1 MRLSNT
7 MLAIF
12 VLFFT
17 ISLTLGS
24 LTIINKLENYQ
35 LQLTGKSTAGQISL
49 NVGLPE
55 QVAAPTPVPTPAS
68 GGAGGG
74 GGGRGS
80 KGGATINPDFEVT
93 PTHIHILSKQGQFQ
107 RANVVVTNIGS
118 VYLTFKAKIVGLE
131 EFISLDKNDFAL
143 PTKESETLVL
153 DIKIPKNKE
162 PDVYTG
168 YLLVETPSVS
178 KKVPIILEVESK
190 KILFDIMTI
199 IPEEYKAIDPGAD
212 AWAKITIFNFI
223 GLPKEAELT
232 YGIKDLNDNV
242 INEKKEIIKI
252 SEGIS
257 FLRSLNVGS
266 ALEGDYVFY
275 SKISFQSYTAVS
287 GDLFGIVAKKVEIPF
302 RIPEKYL
309 TLIQL
314 LSLAIIIALLILF
327 NVLYLH
333 HRRKLKKLQTSHRKK
348 LEEIEKTHK
357 DEMEKMYRELDK
369 KKIFKK
375 EE

>member
-93 PTHIHILSKQGQFQ
+93 PTPIHILSKQGQFQ

-118 VYLTFKAKIVGLE
+118 VYLPFKAKIVGLE

-212 AWAKITIFNFI
+212 AWAKITIFNFNSSARRSTSKAKFSFGQRLRLKLPP
-223 GLPKEAELT
+223 GLITIKRSSRPMPFSQSKPL
-232 YGIKDLNDNV
+232 IKD
-242 INEKKEIIKI
+242 
-252 SEGIS
+252 
-257 FLRSLNVGS
+257 RSLS
-266 ALEGDYVFY
+266 E
-275 SKISFQSYTAVS
+275 TASPHVLS
-287 GDLFGIVAKKVEIPF
+287 STETPKDST
-302 RIPEKYL
+302 
-309 TLIQL
+309 TL
-314 LSLAIIIALLILF
+314 
-327 NVLYLH
+327 
-333 HRRKLKKLQTSHRKK
+333 R
-348 LEEIEKTHK
+348 
-357 DEMEKMYRELDK
+357 
-369 KKIFKK
+369 
-375 EE
+375 

>member
-1 MRLSNT
+1 

-93 PTHIHILSKQGQFQ
+93 PTPIHILSKQGQFQ

-118 VYLTFKAKIVGLE
+118 VYLPFKAKIVGLE

-199 IPEEYKAIDPGAD
+199 IPM
-212 AWAKITIFNFI
+212 T
-223 GLPKEAELT
+223 
-232 YGIKDLNDNV
+232 
-242 INEKKEIIKI
+242 
-252 SEGIS
+252 
-257 FLRSLNVGS
+257 
-266 ALEGDYVFY
+266 
-275 SKISFQSYTAVS
+275 
-287 GDLFGIVAKKVEIPF
+287 LFAATLGP
-302 RIPEKYL
+302 
-309 TLIQL
+309 TLIGFSKFWGWSIFGALFSVVKWGVALPLGYALGSNIAKRMREIL
-314 LSLAIIIALLILF
+314 LEPIGSFFVFKLNFVFAFLFASSLIRF
-327 NVLYLH
+327 
-333 HRRKLKKLQTSHRKK
+333 
-348 LEEIEKTHK
+348 
-357 DEMEKMYRELDK
+357 
-369 KKIFKK
+369 
-375 EE
+375 